1 MQVALFNPILHGG
14 GQNCPPKDKDEWNS
28 KLEQAEGLRV
38 FLCEQNLVL
47 PISCR
52 FEVTYISV
60 KKVVGGLWGTVGGIF
75 FDIPILNVIKLNGHN
90 LC

>member
-1 MQVALFNPILHGG
+1 MGG
-14 GQNCPPKDKDEWNS
+14 GGKISHPKHNDERNS
-28 KLEQAEGLRV
+28 KLEQAEALRFFV
-38 FLCEQNLVL
+38 CKQNLVL

-60 KKVVGGLWGTVGGIF
+60 KKVVGGLWGTGGGIF

-90 LC
+90 RR